1 MMRLV
6 LIIMISVL
14 MVQSDDN
21 NATPLSLPSPTP
33 SPQSLPPVSQPNHD
47 HLLPATYD
55 SSNAKEVIQIAKCV
69 ARYVKTLVMYGILK
83 ISGAITKVTLRSLLR

>member
-1 MMRLV
+1 MRLV

-14 MVQSDDN
+14 TVQSDDN

-55 SSNAKEVIQIAKCV
+55 SSC
-69 ARYVKTLVMYGILK
+69 
-83 ISGAITKVTLRSLLR
+83 